1 MSETV
6 IKVENISKFYQ
17 LGLINHGTLAKDLQ
31 GWWAKIRGKEDPNSR
46 VSLLSS
52 AYNIIFDSNWSD

>member
-1 MSETV
+1 MSDTV

-31 GWWAKIRGKEDPNSR
+31 GWWAKIRGKEDPNFSI
-46 VSLLSS
+46 SLLSS

>member
-1 MSETV
+1 MLVLMSDTV

-31 GWWAKIRGKEDPNSR
+31 GCWDIIISDSKGKGSIAE
-46 VSLLSS
+46 
-52 AYNIIFDSNWSD
+52 